1 MSFNIDDARKLYNS
15 RFKDYESTFNSLYD
29 ELENYLRSK
38 VATLGVLRVIIDY
51 MDYIRFVD
59 LSQDSLGV
67 SDLPLKTKDFYLEF
81 LSRAVDTLEDNGFYA
96 DIDTNDNENK
106 LSLTYPT
113 LEIYGW
119 NWKPIGCFGKPLNS
133 ENKETGHTEEDEE
146 VGILDDYSEDAEV
159 HIDPDSNLEII
170 IGTEDEEEYNEAD
183 NLNEDNFNN
192 DEDDFEDEE
201 DDFADTFNK
210 NVGGL
215 DAVLEEVEELVKS
228 GENVFDGDRK
238 SELDWFDEKEP
249 SLSIDEAD
257 DFSEEDELRFD

>member
-15 RFKDYESTFNSLYD
+15 RFKDYEVTFNSLYD

-38 VATLGVLRVIIDY
+38 VATLGVLRVIIGY

-81 LSRAVDTLEDNGFYA
+81 LCRAVDTLEDNGFYA
-96 DIDTNDNENK
+96 DIDTNDNENR

-119 NWKPIGCFGKPLNS
+119 NWKPIGCFGKPVSS

-170 IGTEDEEEYNEAD
+170 IGTEDFTDE
-183 NLNEDNFNN
+183 
-192 DEDDFEDEE
+192 DEDDFDEEE
-201 DDFADTFNK
+201 DD
-210 NVGGL
+210 
-215 DAVLEEVEELVKS
+215 LEEVDELVKS
-228 GENVFDGDRK
+228 GENVFDEGRK

-249 SLSIDEAD
+249 SLSIDETD

>member
-15 RFKDYESTFNSLYD
+15 RFKDYESTFNSLYE

-38 VATLGVLRVIIDY
+38 VATLGVLRVIVDY

-119 NWKPIGCFGKPLNS
+119 NWKPIGCFGKPLSS
-133 ENKETGHTEEDEE
+133 ENKKTGHTEEDEE

-159 HIDPDSNLEII
+159 HIDPDSSLEII
-170 IGTEDEEEYNEAD
+170 IGTEDFTDE
-183 NLNEDNFNN
+183 EDNYSENEE
-192 DEDDFEDEE
+192 DYSEDDFDEEE
-201 DDFADTFNK
+201 DD
-210 NVGGL
+210 
-215 DAVLEEVEELVKS
+215 LEEVDELVKS
-228 GENVFDGDRK
+228 GENVFDEGRK

-249 SLSIDEAD
+249 SLSIDETG

>member
-38 VATLGVLRVIIDY
+38 VATLGVLRVIVDY

-59 LSQDSLGV
+59 LSQDNLGV

-81 LSRAVDTLEDNGFYA
+81 LCRAVDTLEDNGFYA
-96 DIDTNDNENK
+96 DIDTNDNENR

-170 IGTEDEEEYNEAD
+170 IGADDFTDEEDNYSENE
-183 NLNEDNFNN
+183 EDYSEN
-192 DEDDFEDEE
+192 DFDDEE
-201 DDFADTFNK
+201 DD
-210 NVGGL
+210 
-215 DAVLEEVEELVKS
+215 LEEVDELVKS
-228 GENVFDGDRK
+228 GENVFDTDRK

-249 SLSIDEAD
+249 SLSIDETD

>member
-29 ELENYLRSK
+29 ELESYLRSK
-38 VATLGVLRVIIDY
+38 VATLGVLKVIIDY

-59 LSQDSLGV
+59 LSEDNIGK

-119 NWKPIGCFGKPLNS
+119 NWKPIGCFGKPLSS
-133 ENKETGHTEEDEE
+133 ESKETEHTEEDEE

-170 IGTEDEEEYNEAD
+170 INTDDEEDEGDYIES
-183 NLNEDNFNN
+183 
-192 DEDDFEDEE
+192 EDEE
-201 DDFADTFNK
+201 DDFDDDEDEYSENES
-210 NVGGL
+210 GL
-215 DAVLEEVEELVKS
+215 DAVLREVDELIKS
-228 GENVFDGDRK
+228 GEDAFDEDKK

-249 SLSIDEAD
+249 SLSIDETD

>member
-15 RFKDYESTFNSLYD
+15 RFKDYEITFNSLYD

-38 VATLGVLRVIIDY
+38 VATLGVLRVIVDY

-59 LSQDSLGV
+59 LSQDNLGV

-119 NWKPIGCFGKPLNS
+119 NWKPIGCFGKPLSS

-170 IGTEDEEEYNEAD
+170 IGTEDEE
-183 NLNEDNFNN
+183 
-192 DEDDFEDEE
+192 

-228 GENVFDGDRK
+228 GENVFDTDRK
-238 SELDWFDEKEP
+238 SELDWFNEKEP
-249 SLSIDEAD
+249 SLSIDETD

>member
-15 RFKDYESTFNSLYD
+15 RFKDYEVTFNSLYD

-38 VATLGVLRVIIDY
+38 VATLGVLRVIVDY
-51 MDYIRFVD
+51 IDYIRFVD

-96 DIDTNDNENK
+96 DIDTNDNENR

-119 NWKPIGCFGKPLNS
+119 NWKPIGCFGKPLSS

-170 IGTEDEEEYNEAD
+170 IGAEDFVDED
-183 NLNEDNFNN
+183 EDNFD
-192 DEDDFEDEE
+192 DEDD
-201 DDFADTFNK
+201 
-210 NVGGL
+210 
-215 DAVLEEVEELVKS
+215 LEEVEELVKS
-228 GENVFDGDRK
+228 GENVFDTDRK

-249 SLSIDEAD
+249 SLSIDETD

>member
-38 VATLGVLRVIIDY
+38 VATLGVLKVIIDY

-59 LSQDSLGV
+59 LSEDNIGK

-119 NWKPIGCFGKPLNS
+119 NWKPIGCFGKPLSS

-170 IGTEDEEEYNEAD
+170 IGAEDFADEDDYSENEEDYSEDDFDEEE
-183 NLNEDNFNN
+183 
-192 DEDDFEDEE
+192 DD
-201 DDFADTFNK
+201 
-210 NVGGL
+210 
-215 DAVLEEVEELVKS
+215 LEEVEELVKS
-228 GENVFDGDRK
+228 GENVFDTDRK

-249 SLSIDEAD
+249 SLSIDETD
-257 DFSEEDELRFD
+257 GFSEEDELRFD

>member
-15 RFKDYESTFNSLYD
+15 RFKDYESTFNSLYE

-38 VATLGVLRVIIDY
+38 VATLGVLRVIVDY
-51 MDYIRFVD
+51 IDYIRFVD

-96 DIDTNDNENK
+96 DIDTNDSENK

-159 HIDPDSNLEII
+159 HIDPDSSLEII
-170 IGTEDEEEYNEAD
+170 IGTED
-183 NLNEDNFNN
+183 FT
-192 DEDDFEDEE
+192 DEDDFNEEE
-201 DDFADTFNK
+201 DD
-210 NVGGL
+210 
-215 DAVLEEVEELVKS
+215 LEEVDELVKS
-228 GENVFDGDRK
+228 GENVFDTDRK

-249 SLSIDEAD
+249 SLSIDETD